1 MNKAFIVAALFGG
14 IKAVRL
20 NFASGMQDTEQF
32 DANDDFEAD
41 RERTYAMLTA

>member
-14 IKAVRL
+14 IEAVRL